1 MKTNAKKPNLQFL
14 LTTSKIENVYALET
28 GKFRFD
34 SRILRFSDYNEPSK
48 ILGFVLRSG
57 SHAIYDCTQPAP
69 RIQLLNQ
76 CPEF

>member
-1 MKTNAKKPNLQFL
+1 MQKKPNLQFL

-48 ILGFVLRSG
+48 ILGFVLRVGRTQFMIVRNPLRG
-57 SHAIYDCTQPAP
+57 SSC
-69 RIQLLNQ
+69 
-76 CPEF
+76 